1 MKINKF
7 LIISI
12 IIFLILGGVALY
24 LILNKGYI
32 GDKSLVAY
40 EEIHELS
47 VKVDKENLS
56 VTEDEET
63 NIHVYLDGVEISENY
78 KLSID
83 KEELIDLEG
92 NTITAKKVGVATI
105 TAEVEGYDLVS
116 TVQVTNY
123 RPVKKMKLTAV
134 SSTLKVGND
143 RQLTLMTTPSNAT
156 RTSIKFTSSD
166 EEVATVNNNG
176 IITGIS
182 KGTVII
188 TATDE
193 ITGQKAEVK
202 QIVK

>member
-47 VKVDKENLS
+47 VKLDKENLS
-56 VTEDEET
+56 VTDDEET

-105 TAEVEGYDLVS
+105 TAEVEGYDLIS

-134 SSTLKVGND
+134 NSTLKVGND

-156 RTSIKFTSSD
+156 RTSIRFSSSD

-176 IITGIS
+176 IVTGVS

-193 ITGQKAEVK
+193 ITGQTAEVK

>member
-123 RPVKKMKLTAV
+123 RPVKKMKL
-134 SSTLKVGND
+134 KVGND

-156 RTSIKFTSSD
+156 RTSIKFSSSD

-188 TATDE
+188 TAIDE

>member
-156 RTSIKFTSSD
+156 RTSIKFSSSD

-188 TATDE
+188 TAIDE

>member
-32 GDKSLVAY
+32 GDKSLVPY

-56 VTEDEET
+56 VTDDEET

-105 TAEVEGYDLVS
+105 TVEVEGYDLIS
-116 TVQVTNY
+116 TAEITVY

-156 RTSIKFTSSD
+156 RTSIRFTSSD

-176 IITGIS
+176 IVTGVS